1 MSYEY
6 QAKDVARFWGHVE
19 KTETCWLWTR
29 AKNNQG
35 YAFFKL
41 GRKMVTG
48 HRFAWTITNGPIP
61 AGTIIDH
68 ACRVKLCVNPSHLQ
82 AVSPT
87 ENSENLSVV
96 PGSNSTGHLN
106 VYKRNNAYG
115 YMVIV
120 RAGGKKHYGGA
131 YRTVEE
137 AAEAAREL
145 RNRVKTN
152 NLQDRA
158 LES

>member
-1 MSYEY
+1 MEHTT
-6 QAKDVARFWGHVE
+6 KDVTRFWGHVD
-19 KTETCWLWTR
+19 KTATCWNWTR
-29 AKNNQG
+29 ARNASG

-41 GRKMVTG
+41 GRKMVLG
-48 HRFAWTITNGPIP
+48 HRFAWTVSSGPIP
-61 AGTIIDH
+61 DGLVIDH
-68 ACRVKLCVNPSHLQ
+68 TCRNRVCVNPTHLQ
-82 AVSPT
+82 AVSQRENT
-87 ENSENLSVV
+87 ENIDTT

-115 YMVIV
+115 YVVIV

-131 YRTVEE
+131 HHTVEE

-152 NLQDRA
+152 NLQDRGA
-158 LES
+158 AA